1 MPGEAPKN
9 ELHFLPLGGSGE
21 IGMNANLY
29 RYAGKWLMVDLGITF
44 ADGTLPG
51 VDIVMP
57 DLAYIEKQRSAL
69 VGLVL
74 THAHEDH
81 LGAVQY
87 LWPRLRCPVYATPF
101 AAALLRRKI
110 GDEGIDGIEDL
121 EIIEVPLGGRF
132 TVGPF
137 EIELISLTHS
147 IPEPNAVV
155 IRTGAGTVL
164 HTGDWKIDPTPL
176 VGVTTD
182 ADALRRLGD
191 EGVLAIVCDS
201 TNALKPGTS
210 GSEAE
215 VRASLEALVR
225 ECRGRVAITTF
236 ASNVA
241 RMLTVHHVAQA
252 TGRSAAL
259 VGRSLWRIHEA
270 ARETGYIPRNVRFLT
285 DKEAYD
291 LPSDKV
297 LFACTG
303 CQGETNAQLSRIA
316 GGGHRYVSLG
326 AGDTVIFSS
335 KIIPGNERAIYGLIN
350 RLLDNAVEVMTEED
364 HFVHVSGHPAR
375 DELAQMYQWVRP
387 RIAVPVHGELR
398 HMRAHA
404 ALARSLQVPEAIVI
418 ENGALL
424 RLAPGPAEIV
434 DRVPVGRLAWDGSN
448 TVPIDGAVM
457 RDRRKL
463 MRDGAAFVALV
474 IDRQGE
480 LLADPAVSTYG
491 LFADGEG
498 DEHLAAA
505 GLDIREAVA
514 DLKPRERRDDDVIR
528 EAARKAVR
536 RVLRIARAKRPIVEV
551 NVTRV

>member
-1 MPGEAPKN
+1 MTAKSRKD

-51 VDIVMP
+51 IDIIMP
-57 DLAYIEKQRSAL
+57 DLTFIEKQRSAL

-101 AAALLRRKI
+101 AAALLRRKLA
-110 GDEGIDGIEDL
+110 DDAADGLEDL
-121 EIIEVPLGGRF
+121 ELIEVSLSSTF
-132 TVGPF
+132 KIGPF
-137 EIELISLTHS
+137 EIELVSLTHS
-147 IPEPNAVV
+147 IPEPNAVI
-155 IRTGAGTVL
+155 IRTGAGVVV
-164 HTGDWKIDPTPL
+164 HTGDWKIDPHPL
-176 VGVTTD
+176 VGGTTD
-182 ADALRRLGD
+182 EEALRRLGD
-191 EGVLAIVCDS
+191 EGVLAMVCDS

-225 ECRGRVAITTF
+225 GCLGRVAVTTF

-241 RMLTVHHVAQA
+241 RMLTMHHVARA
-252 TGRSAAL
+252 NGRSIAL
-259 VGRSLWRIHEA
+259 VGRSLWRIHDA
-270 ARETGYIPRNVRFLT
+270 ARETGYIPKGVRFLT
-285 DKEAYD
+285 DKEAND
-291 LPSDKV
+291 LPADKV
-297 LFACTG
+297 LYACTG
-303 CQGETNAQLSRIA
+303 CQGEANAQLSRIA
-316 GGGHRYVSLG
+316 GGSHPYVTLG

-350 RLLDNAVEVMTEED
+350 RLLDLEVDVLTEED

-375 DELAQMYQWVRP
+375 DELSLMYQWVRP
-387 RIAVPVHGELR
+387 RIAVPVHGEMR

-404 ALARSLQVPEAIVI
+404 TLARGLQVPEAVVI

-434 DRVPVGRLAWDGSN
+434 DWVPAGRLAWNG
-448 TVPIDGAVM
+448 TRTIAIDGTVV

-463 MRDGAAFVALV
+463 MRGGAAFVALV
-474 IDRQGE
+474 VDGHGD
-480 LLADPAVSTYG
+480 LLADPAISAYG
-491 LFADGEG
+491 LFEDGEA
-498 DEHLAAA
+498 DEHLDAA
-505 GLDIREAVA
+505 GAGVRRAIEGLRP
-514 DLKPRERRDDDVIR
+514 KERRDDDVIR
-528 EAARKAVR
+528 EAARQAVR
-536 RVLRIARAKRPIVEV
+536 RSLRAARDKRPIIEV
-551 NVTRV
+551 TVTRV